1 MDINVSEM
9 TEAESVNDEDL
20 IMIVQNGANKKATAK
35 NVRKGRETV
44 SSSLIVEV
52 EISANADYAIP
63 IIYIVGNNSL
73 SIFIEG
79 CKLINNENYIE
90 VGEEGTKST
99 TIQFLDWDV
108 PVGSKLEFLYK

>member
-1 MDINVSEM
+1 MEIKVSEM

-35 NVRKGRETV
+35 NVRKGGETV

-73 SIFIEG
+73 SIFFEG
-79 CKLINNENYIE
+79 CKLINNEN
-90 VGEEGTKST
+90 GEEGTKST

-108 PVGSKLEFLYK
+108 PIGSKLEFLYK